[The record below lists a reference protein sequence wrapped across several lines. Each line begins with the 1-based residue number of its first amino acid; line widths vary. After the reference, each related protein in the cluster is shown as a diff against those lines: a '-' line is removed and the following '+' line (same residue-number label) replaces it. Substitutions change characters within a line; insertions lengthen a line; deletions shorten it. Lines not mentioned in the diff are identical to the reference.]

1 MNEIF
6 IKELQEAY
14 EARDLARLQS
24 FSQPAYR
31 KINKR
36 NDYRSVLML
45 SCNNIKHLS
54 KIEMLSA
61 ECIMLNLEDGVSKEE
76 KPFALVLCGIF
87 LSKLQKCHK
96 KLVVRVNSLDTTG
109 YDEIAYLNQYMPDAI
124 RVPKIRTAKEID
136 RVLELL
142 HDDIELHLSIETKEA
157 WHNLTTLKRDKKIK
171 AFYLGVLDLYADI
184 GLSQH
189 FIQRNNPTL
198 LYMLSHFFLTCKV
211 MDVKPISF
219 VYQEYKDLEGFREWL
234 YLERSIGFD
243 AKGCITPAQ
252 VELVNEVFDYDSK
265 DIKRAKE
272 IVELFEQKRSEGI
285 TGFTHEEYGFI
296 DEPIYKGALALLKN
310 KKEDMR

>member
-1 MNEIF
+1 MNEAF

-24 FSQPAYR
+24 FCQPTYR
-31 KINKR
+31 EINKR

-54 KIEMLSA
+54 KIESLPA
-61 ECIMLNLEDGVSKEE
+61 ECIMLNLEDGVSKQE
-76 KPFALVLCGIF
+76 KPFALVLCAIF
-87 LSKLQKCHK
+87 LSRLQKCDK

-124 RVPKIRTAKEID
+124 RVPKIQIPKEVET
-136 RVLELL
+136 VLALL
-142 HDDIELHLSIETKEA
+142 HDEIELHLSIETKEA
-157 WHNLTTLKRDKKIK
+157 WRNLAVLKRDKKVK
-171 AFYLGVLDLYADI
+171 AFYLGVLDLFADM

-189 FIQRNNPTL
+189 LIQRENPTL
-198 LYMLSHFFLTCKV
+198 LYMLPHFLLTCKA
-211 MDVKPISF
+211 MDVKPVSF
-219 VYQEYKDLEGFREWL
+219 VYQEYKDLEGFKEWL
-234 YLERSIGFD
+234 LLERQMGFD

-252 VELVNEVFDYDSK
+252 AELINELFEYD
-265 DIKRAKE
+265 RKE
-272 IVELFEQKRSEGI
+272 IERSEEIVRLFEQKRKESV

-310 KKEDMR
+310 VKKDVE